1 MLEHKKIAAH
11 FHEVFI
17 CPLIERCM
25 ELVVIDAYSRGIG
38 VFTTML
44 MEDGRVSVRR
54 IPIEDYVKEPQ
65 DDKNI

>member
-1 MLEHKKIAAH
+1 MAEYKKIAAH

-25 ELVVIDAYSRGIG
+25 ELVVLDACQRGIG
-38 VFTTML
+38 VFTTTL

-54 IPIEDYVKEPQ
+54 IPIEDCVKG
-65 DDKNI
+65 DKDGL